1 MVDRIT
7 TFDSDARIA
16 IAAVIIN
23 DRRGMTGDLHFMGNL
38 LIGQK
43 KLLGQ
48 KPNDDLLETF
58 LSHRQL

>member
-43 KLLGQ
+43 ASWTKA
-48 KPNDDLLETF
+48 E
-58 LSHRQL
+58 